1 MSTHYRLGLDLGT
14 NSIGWAMVDLDATGR
29 PVAIRRMG
37 SRIFSDGRIPKTGES
52 LAAARTKARGQR
64 LRRERFLAR
73 RSKLL
78 TKLTSLGLFPDE
90 KDQITRRNLAT
101 LDPYELRAKAL
112 EGGLHPW
119 HLGRALLHLAKRRG
133 FKSNR
138 LAGDDDEA
146 KTTGFGIERL
156 KSELGSTKLGQLL
169 HQRLEAERRQLAANP
184 KTYKRESI
192 RFRPDQHKPK
202 NEKYAFYP
210 TRQMYADEFD
220 AIHAE
225 QAPHQSISDAD
236 WRILRD
242 TIFNQL
248 PLRPQARGGCRFLK
262 DIDGKP
268 LPRARLA
275 LASFQEFRILSDAC
289 HLRYRNSPL
298 DPVQRLDAG
307 QRAKVLE
314 ILHSQAEVKLSSLRT
329 KLHLPEESRFTI
341 ESKKREKLE
350 GDRVGRLLSAKDIFG
365 GRWHK
370 LTLTERDAIIA
381 RLLDTEQADQLRA
394 HAETEWCLS
403 PEAAQALA
411 DLPVKKF
418 PLGFAPFSQ
427 RFLHHIVPELEAGIL
442 QPEGI
447 SYAEAVVSLS
457 KKLGFVDPLVPAD
470 GSASELPYYGQAMP
484 ESCVRVSGKQSSLLV
499 TDGRKA
505 SMRMREEREF
515 GRFPNPTVHIAL
527 NQLRV
532 VVNTLI
538 RKYGKPEQIS
548 LEITRDL
555 KLSREARRKVDEQQA
570 ENQKANEAR
579 NQHIEQ
585 IAKAQDLNLAANYDN
600 RLRLRLWEEQQD
612 GAAHFCPYTGR
623 NIPQNI
629 LFSDQIEVDHILPFA
644 LTRDD
649 SPANKVLCF
658 RDANRI
664 KRKRSP
670 FEAFGSSPEWSRIE
684 QLAALLPP
692 SKLWRFAPDAM
703 EKFNTE
709 EFSAKQLHDTRH
721 LSKAARRYL
730 TTICPE
736 YQVNVYPGRLTALL
750 RHHWGLETIL
760 APEDD
765 PDRIGKNRSD
775 HRHHAIDAL
784 VVALADRTTLQRI
797 TLANQNDSLHGIVIP
812 PPWPGVHDVTD
823 KPAVVEAKIVFRM
836 EVAIA
841 VAEIVVSH
849 RPDHNPAGG
858 LHEDKFYGP
867 VRPIPDDECH
877 AVWRKER
884 GWEQEHEY
892 DLVYRVKLDEIRH
905 DHLDVSS
912 TTTGCIRDR
921 KLRERLAA
929 CLADVPEP
937 AGKKETATE
946 RKARLAALA
955 AFAQATRVRTVRL
968 VRKKAGISL
977 PHAGQAMER
986 SVIPGSVHCVTFW
999 RLPDG
1004 DVSGV
1009 ALNLFEATRPF
1020 PANSKPAKDEVWQ
1033 RRVGIW
1039 AYRGKRPHPAAQ
1051 LLFTVHKDDT
1061 LRTILD
1067 GQTRIVRV
1075 SSIAPSDDNQQLW
1088 CFEHTSST
1096 KGRKWNIAFG
1106 RILKTET
1113 RLVHVDPIGD
1123 VRDPGPLK

>member
-1 MSTHYRLGLDLGT
+1 MSTPYRLGLDLGT
-14 NSIGWAMVDLDATGR
+14 NSIGWAMMDLDATGR

-64 LRRERFLAR
+64 VRRERFLAR
-73 RSKLL
+73 RTKLL
-78 TKLTSLGLFPDE
+78 TSLTSLGLFPDE
-90 KDQITRRNLAT
+90 TDQIARRNLAT

-112 EGGLHPW
+112 DGALHPW

-146 KTTGFGIERL
+146 QTTGFGIERL
-156 KSELGSTKLGQLL
+156 KSELGSSTLGQLL
-169 HQRLEAERRQLAANP
+169 HQRLEAERNRLAVDS
-184 KTYKRESI
+184 KSYKRESI
-192 RFRPDQHKPK
+192 RFRPEEHKPK
-202 NEKYAFYP
+202 SEKFAFYP
-210 TRQMYADEFD
+210 TRQMYADEFA
-220 AIHAE
+220 AINTA
-225 QAPHQSISDAD
+225 QAPHQKISAAD
-236 WRILRD
+236 WRVLRD
-242 TIFNQL
+242 IIFNQL
-248 PLRPQARGGCRFLK
+248 PLRPQSRGGCRFLK
-262 DIDGKP
+262 DADGKP

-275 LASFQEFRILSDAC
+275 LASFQEFQILSDAC
-289 HLRYRNSPL
+289 HLRYRNTPL
-298 DPVQRLDAG
+298 DPVQRLDAR
-307 QRAKVLE
+307 QRATVLE
-314 ILHSQAEVKLSSLRT
+314 VLRCQAEVKFSSLRT
-329 KLHLPEESRFTI
+329 KLRLPEESRFTI

-350 GDRVGRLLSAKDIFG
+350 GDRVGKQMSAKNIFG

-370 LTLTERDAIIA
+370 LTLTERDAIVA
-381 RLLDTEQADQLRA
+381 RLLDTEQADQVRA
-394 HAETEWCLS
+394 YAEAEWGLS

-411 DLPVKKF
+411 DLPAKKF

-427 RFLHHIVPELEAGIL
+427 RFLHHIVPELEAGIG

-447 SYAEAVVSLS
+447 SYTEAVVSLS
-457 KKLGFVDPLVPAD
+457 KKLDFVDPLVPAD
-470 GSASELPYYGQAMP
+470 GSAPELPYYGQAMP
-484 ESCVRVSGKQSSLLV
+484 ESCVRVLGNQFPLLD
-499 TDGRKA
+499 TDESKA

-538 RKYGKPEQIS
+538 RKHGKPAQIS

-555 KLSREARRKVDEQQA
+555 KLSREARRKVDEQQT
-570 ENQKANEAR
+570 ENKKLNEAR
-579 NQHIEQ
+579 DQRIEQ
-585 IAKAQDLNLAANYDN
+585 IAKEQDLDLATDYDN

-612 GAAHFCPYTGR
+612 GASHFCPYTGR
-623 NIPQNI
+623 NIPLKI

-670 FEAFGSSPEWSRIE
+670 FEAFGTSPEWSRIE

-692 SKLWRFAPDAM
+692 NKLWRFGPDAM

-736 YQVNVYPGRLTALL
+736 HQVNVYPGRLTALL

-812 PPWPGVHDVTD
+812 APWPMIHDVTCET
-823 KPAVVEAKIVFRM
+823 AVSEAKSKFRA
-836 EVAIA
+836 EVAAA
-841 VAEIVVSH
+841 VAKIVVSH

-867 VRPIPDDECH
+867 VRPIPDDESH
-877 AVWRKER
+877 GAWRKER

-905 DHLDVSS
+905 AHLDVSS
-912 TTTGCIRDR
+912 TTTGCVRDR

-929 CLADVPEP
+929 CLADVPKP
-937 AGKKETATE
+937 AGKQETVSE
-946 RKARLAALA
+946 RKARLGALH
-955 AFAQATRVRTVRL
+955 AFAQATHVRTVRL
-968 VRKKAGISL
+968 VKKKASIPL

-986 SVIPGSVHCVTFW
+986 SVIPGGVHCITFW

-1004 DVSGV
+1004 AVTGV
-1009 ALNLFEATRPF
+1009 ALNLFEATKVFPPNGRP
-1020 PANSKPAKDEVWQ
+1020 AHDEVWH
-1033 RRVGIW
+1033 RRHGIW
-1039 AYRGKRPHPAAQ
+1039 VYRGMRPHPAAQ
-1051 LLFTVHKDDT
+1051 LLFTVHKHDT
-1061 LRTILD
+1061 LLTKL
-1067 GQTRIVRV
+1067 GGETRVVWV
-1075 SSIAPSDDNQQLW
+1075 SSIAPSEDNQQLW